1 MNPPEAQSALL
12 AFLESKKPIL
22 LDEDHPELADG
33 SGPWV
38 RKLRAE
44 SEARFARIFA
54 DR

>member
-1 MNPPEAQSALL
+1 MNTPEAQSALL
-12 AFLESKKPIL
+12 VFLQSKEPVL
-22 LDEDHPELADG
+22 PDEDHPGLADG
-33 SGPWV
+33 SGLWV